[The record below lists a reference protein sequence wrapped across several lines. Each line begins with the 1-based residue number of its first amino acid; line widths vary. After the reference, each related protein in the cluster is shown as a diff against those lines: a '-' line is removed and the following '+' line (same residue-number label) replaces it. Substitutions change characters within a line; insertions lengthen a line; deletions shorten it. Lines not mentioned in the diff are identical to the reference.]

1 MATITLKGIGINQ
14 FGGVTSEGNV
24 TTLRAT
30 LKTNAAGAPID
41 ANSAAAI
48 AIGDKLI
55 LQSLPK
61 GMLLE
66 DAQVIISTA
75 MTASV
80 TGSLGFEYADG
91 VDSAAVPQDAAY
103 FGAGLVLSSAARLRC
118 ATAKA
123 PVVLEKT
130 ANLILTTAG
139 SVNAKVS
146 QLDFIVHGERL

>member
-91 VDSAAVPQDAAY
+91 VDSAVVPQDAAY

-139 SVNAKVS
+139 VANAKVS